1 MWITNRGT
9 LLFDLA
15 ARLTIAFV
23 AALTVGVGFGMGLAG
38 QMRAAPE
45 AQRLPDTPF
54 AASEVIELDGR
65 LPVAPTPP
73 VVLWPLIEGPDLDTA
88 LSARERRHD
97 LDPPDEELIEPA
109 APPREAAP
117 QQQSE
122 LWPAAPFLQPASF
135 VVGLM
140 SGVPAAGPRI
150 AIVMDDV
157 GFGLD
162 RARRI
167 VDLPEPVTVAVLP
180 AAPDAT
186 AAALLA
192 QARGLRVILH
202 MPMEP
207 DGPEQMGPIGVRRG
221 MAPASMTA
229 MLEKAL
235 ARVPGAIG
243 VNNHMGSRF
252 TRDAAALTP
261 VLLRIGDH
269 GLFFLDSRTSGES
282 VAYETARALGLPA
295 LKRDVFL
302 DHTLDRRDVLARLR
316 ETEAAAILNGVA
328 IAIGHPHDV
337 TLETLE
343 LWIPGAARRGFRF
356 VMLDELVGPA
366 RQARGI
372 AASLPPA

>member
-65 LPVAPTPP
+65 LPAVPTPP
-73 VVLWPLIEGPDLDTA
+73 VVLWPLVEGPDLDTA
-88 LSARERRHD
+88 LSARERRLD
-97 LDPPDEELIEPA
+97 LGPPDEELIEPA
-109 APPREAAP
+109 APPREAVP

-302 DHTLDRRDVLARLR
+302 DHTLDRRDVLVRLR

-343 LWIPGAARRGFRF
+343 LWMPGAARRGFRF

>member
-1 MWITNRGT
+1 
-9 LLFDLA
+9 
-15 ARLTIAFV
+15 
-23 AALTVGVGFGMGLAG
+23 
-38 QMRAAPE
+38 
-45 AQRLPDTPF
+45 
-54 AASEVIELDGR
+54 
-65 LPVAPTPP
+65 
-73 VVLWPLIEGPDLDTA
+73 
-88 LSARERRHD
+88 
-97 LDPPDEELIEPA
+97 
-109 APPREAAP
+109 
-117 QQQSE
+117 
-122 LWPAAPFLQPASF
+122 
-135 VVGLM
+135 
-140 SGVPAAGPRI
+140 
-150 AIVMDDV
+150 
-157 GFGLD
+157 
-162 RARRI
+162 
-167 VDLPEPVTVAVLP
+167 
-180 AAPDAT
+180 
-186 AAALLA
+186 
-192 QARGLRVILH
+192 
-202 MPMEP
+202 
-207 DGPEQMGPIGVRRG
+207 
-221 MAPASMTA
+221 MTA

-343 LWIPGAARRGFRF
+343 LWMPGAARRGFRF